1 MTETTD
7 AAQTVRSETR
17 NLGNS
22 FTESALPI
30 INFGITGF
38 GYAFGTDQDVSSSA
52 GAFVTD
58 PERVIRW
65 GYQTFHRA
73 EPEVSAT
80 MLAASAARD
89 VLKQLDMAATELD
102 LVVLATSEMPDYP
115 HWDTSAGLA
124 RELGIERTQTL
135 LLNEGC
141 ASGVTGLGIVAGHLA
156 VQPELRTVLFVAVNR
171 VSEYHRNRM
180 NVNNAVHSDGAV
192 AVVLQRGHERLR
204 WLSTDQFTYPDLCDF
219 FRTDYGGAISPVPP
233 EGWSTATAPSGL
245 ERVLAHFDKDP
256 NRLRVFQEQLSN
268 RVTEVIQRACDRAGV
283 DQDRLTHLIYIND
296 SADTIEEAAAPF
308 GISIEHTNAEISAL
322 HGHMGAADQLISLGE
337 LLQRGDLKAGDV
349 VALSGISIGM
359 RWYCTLIEV

>member
-7 AAQTVRSETR
+7 APSSPPAETEG
-17 NLGNS
+17 LGNLLTGS
-22 FTESALPI
+22 TGPGV
-30 INFGITGF
+30 NFGIAGF
-38 GYAFGTDQDVSSSA
+38 GYAFGTDQDVTSTA
-52 GAFVTD
+52 GSFVTD
-58 PERVIRW
+58 PERVVRW

-73 EPEVSAT
+73 EPEISAT
-80 MLAASAARD
+80 MLAATASRD
-89 VLKQLDMAATELD
+89 LLKQLDMAATEID
-102 LVVLATSEMPDYP
+102 LVVLATSEMPDYL

-141 ASGVTGLGIVAGHLA
+141 ASGVTGLGMVAGHLA
-156 VQPELRTVLFVAVNR
+156 VQPELRNVLFVAVNR

-192 AVVLQRGHERLR
+192 AVVLRRDHDRFR

-219 FRTDYGGAISPVPP
+219 FRTDYGGAITPVAP

-268 RVTEVIQRACDRAGV
+268 RVTEVIQRACERAGI
-283 DQDRLTHLIYIND
+283 DQSRLTHVIYIND

-322 HGHMGAADQLISLGE
+322 HGHMGAADQLTSLGE
-337 LLQRGDLKAGDV
+337 LQQRGDLKPGDV

>member
-7 AAQTVRSETR
+7 AIGTERSEKEDLR
-17 NLGNS
+17 NS
-22 FTESALPI
+22 FTGSALPI
-30 INFGITGF
+30 VNFGIAGF
-38 GYAFGTDQDVSSSA
+38 GYAFGVDQDVSDSA
-52 GAFVTD
+52 ATFVTD

-73 EPEVSAT
+73 EPQVSAT
-80 MLAASAARD
+80 MLAADAARD
-89 VLKQLDMAATELD
+89 VLKQLDMAPTELD
-102 LVVLATSEMPDYP
+102 LVVLATSEMPDYL

-141 ASGVTGLGIVAGHLA
+141 ASGVTGLGMVAGHLV
-156 VQPELRTVLFVAVNR
+156 VQPELRNVLFVAVNR

-192 AVVLQRGHERLR
+192 AVVLRRGHDRFR

-219 FRTDYGGAISPVPP
+219 FRTDYGGAITPVAPAD
-233 EGWSTATAPSGL
+233 WSTATAPSGL

-268 RVTEVIQRACDRAGV
+268 RVTEVIQRACERAGV
-283 DQDRLTHLIYIND
+283 DQSRLTHVIYIND

-308 GISIEHTNAEISAL
+308 GISIEHTNAEISAQ

-337 LLQRGDLKAGDV
+337 LQQRGDLKPGDV